1 MAIDPNARKRVSWSS
16 DDMPLEF
23 DKDRP
28 PHDVRLASIRRSSSG
43 SVDAPRRV
51 PSSKDLMDPIGEK
64 STLNGNA
71 TTTESHRQMLR
82 SPSDKSRATLPVE
95 PFGLP
100 ASEVK
105 QVSVD
110 AVSSISAEQTSEY
123 DVAKRLSQSP
133 RPLASRKEGLKTTFD
148 GRAPLRVYEDDK
160 DSVDLLLTKAM
171 EELDSLSD
179 RDNRVLGELP
189 INTDLPK
196 RSNSFSAKT
205 NTEDNVTIYRNRQLI
220 ERSVAHILE
229 GTFAEDGYRKLKS
242 LISHDST
249 WATGDDGKARF
260 DELVLSLQNVLRAT
274 GSYASRGF
282 EQLHPLR
289 SKVIQLLQIL
299 DERNGKDLDRWSTQI
314 VHSLIIARNDYPNS
328 TRIGM
333 FSPYGLSV
341 GVLMGCR
348 RVHQVS
354 CHQACSQSRMGTD
367 DQLHHESAW

>member
-1 MAIDPNARKRVSWSS
+1 
-16 DDMPLEF
+16 MPLEF

-43 SVDAPRRV
+43 SVDAPQRV
-51 PSSKDLMDPIGEK
+51 PFSQDLMDPIGEK
-64 STLNGNA
+64 STVHGNA
-71 TTTESHRQMLR
+71 TPTESNRRMLW
-82 SPSDKSRATLPVE
+82 SPSDKSTGPLPVE

-100 ASEVK
+100 ASEIK
-105 QVSVD
+105 QVSAD
-110 AVSSISAEQTSEY
+110 SVSSISAPQVAEQRSEY
-123 DVAKRLSQSP
+123 DTAKRLSQSP

-160 DSVDLLLTKAM
+160 ESVDLWLDIAM
-171 EELDSLSD
+171 EESNLPSH

-205 NTEDNVTIYRNRQLI
+205 NAEDNVTIYRNRQLI
-220 ERSVAHILE
+220 ERSIAHILE
-229 GTFAEDGYRKLKS
+229 GTFAENGYHRLKS

-274 GSYASRGF
+274 GSYAGKGF

-289 SKVIQLLQIL
+289 SKAIQLLQIL
-299 DERNGKDLDRWSTQI
+299 DERNEKDLDRWSTQI
-314 VHSLIIARNDYPNS
+314 VHSLIIARNDYPNN

-333 FSPYGLSV
+333 FH
-341 GVLMGCR
+341 LMAR
-348 RVHQVS
+348 
-354 CHQACSQSRMGTD
+354 AFKY
-367 DQLHHESAW
+367 

>member
-1 MAIDPNARKRVSWSS
+1 
-16 DDMPLEF
+16 MPLEF

-43 SVDAPRRV
+43 SVDASQRV
-51 PSSKDLMDPIGEK
+51 PSSQDLMDPIGEK
-64 STLNGNA
+64 ATFHGNA
-71 TTTESHRQMLR
+71 TSVDSNHQMLR
-82 SPSDKSRATLPVE
+82 SPSDKSAATLPVE

-100 ASEVK
+100 ASEAK
-105 QVSVD
+105 EVSVD
-110 AVSSISAEQTSEY
+110 ASSSISAPKVAERRSED
-123 DVAKRLSQSP
+123 DVASRLSQSP

-160 DSVDLLLTKAM
+160 ESVDLWLDIAM
-171 EELDSLSD
+171 EECSLPSHK
-179 RDNRVLGELP
+179 DNRVLGELP

-220 ERSVAHILE
+220 ERSIAHILE

-242 LISHDST
+242 LVSHDST

-274 GSYASRGF
+274 GSYAGRGF

-289 SKVIQLLQIL
+289 SKVIHLLQIL

-314 VHSLIIARNDYPNS
+314 VHSLIIARNDYPNN
-328 TRIGM
+328 TRVGM
-333 FSPYGLSV
+333 FSAYGSSV

-348 RVHQVS
+348 LVH
-354 CHQACSQSRMGTD
+354 
-367 DQLHHESAW
+367 